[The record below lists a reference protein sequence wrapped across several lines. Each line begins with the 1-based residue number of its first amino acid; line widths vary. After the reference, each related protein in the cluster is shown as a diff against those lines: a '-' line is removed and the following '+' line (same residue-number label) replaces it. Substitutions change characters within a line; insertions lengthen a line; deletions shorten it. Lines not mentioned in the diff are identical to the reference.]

1 MHLRNKTLM
10 ATLAVGL
17 ATGIAACGGSGSTT
31 KTTTKTTNSPT
42 SGSVKTSNVAIA
54 LSDLSSSNFNAMK
67 MLKSI
72 SAKGS
77 GEIAAI
83 LPDTTSSERWAEFDA
98 PDLKAAM
105 KAAGIPSSDISVQN
119 ALGSDTTFLA
129 DAKAAIAKGAKV
141 LLTTPED
148 APTGIAVEKYAA
160 AHNVKVIDYDRL
172 TLGGSRPYYVSFNN
186 VQVGKLIGQ
195 GFETCVAAWHISK
208 PQVIVM
214 HGATTDNNA
223 TLFYQGYNG
232 VLGPKFKSGAYTN
245 VLGNGKYTAGTWDP
259 PTALTEF
266 KGAFTAHPTANAM
279 VNPNDET
286 AAPIITYLIQQG
298 VKPDTFPATGQDAT
312 PPALQAIVAGY
323 QCGTVYKPIGLE
335 AQAAVAL
342 ADYLRAGI
350 KPPASL
356 VNGKT
361 EDTTEHGKEV
371 PSALDTPE
379 WVTASNM
386 KATVIKDKFVPKKDI
401 CVGSFNGKVNLAA
414 ACSKDKI

>member
-1 MHLRNKTLM
+1 MNLLKSKAVVA
-10 ATLAVGL
+10 ATAVAALGVAVAGT
-17 ATGIAACGGSGSTT
+17 ATASVSHSRATAHAASIS
-31 KTTTKTTNSPT
+31 
-42 SGSVKTSNVAIA
+42 
-54 LSDLSSSNFNAMK
+54 LSQLSSSNFNAMK
-67 MLKSI
+67 QLKSI
-72 SAKGS
+72 AASGS

-105 KAAGIPSSDISVQN
+105 AAAGIPSSDISVQN

-129 DAKAAIAKGAKV
+129 DAKAQIAKGAKV

-160 AHNVKVIDYDRL
+160 AHGVKVVDYDRL
-172 TLGGSRPYYVSFNN
+172 TLGGSRPFYVSFNN
-186 VQVGKLIGQ
+186 VQVGTLIGK
-195 GFETCVAAWHISK
+195 GFVSCVKAWHVSK

-223 TLFYQGYNG
+223 TLFYQGYNS
-232 VLGPKFKSGAYTN
+232 VLSPLFKSGAYTN

-259 PTALTEF
+259 PTSLTEF
-266 KGAFTAHPTANAM
+266 KGAFTAHATANAM

-298 VKPDTFPATGQDAT
+298 VKPYTFPATGQDAT

-342 ADYLRAGI
+342 AVYLRAG
-350 KPPASL
+350 KTPPKSL
-356 VNGKT
+356 VNGT
-361 EDTTEHGKEV
+361 TADTTEHNKAV
-371 PSALDTPE
+371 KSALLTPE

-386 KATVIKDKFVPKKDI
+386 ASTILKDKFVPKKDI
-401 CVGSFNGKVNLAA
+401 CVGSFNGKVALAP
-414 ACSKDKI
+414 ACAKDKI

>member
-1 MHLRNKTLM
+1 MNLLKSKAVVA
-10 ATLAVGL
+10 ATAVAALGVAVAGS
-17 ATGIAACGGSGSTT
+17 ATAGATVTHSHATAHSAAISL
-31 KTTTKTTNSPT
+31 K
-42 SGSVKTSNVAIA
+42 
-54 LSDLSSSNFNAMK
+54 DLSSSNFNAMK

-105 KAAGIPSSDISVQN
+105 KAAGIPASDISVQN

-195 GFETCVAAWHISK
+195 GFEACVSAWHISK

-223 TLFYQGYNG
+223 TLFYQGYNS
-232 VLGPKFKSGAYTN
+232 VLAPKFNSGAYTN

-342 ADYLRAGI
+342 ADYLRAGVT
-350 KPPASL
+350 PPKTL
-356 VNGKT
+356 VNGT
-361 EDTTEHGKEV
+361 TADITEHNKPV
-371 PSALDTPE
+371 PSALLAPE
-379 WVTASNM
+379 WVTSANM
-386 KATVIKDKFVPKKDI
+386 KATVIKDNFVPKSQI
-401 CVGSFNGKVNLAA
+401 CSGTFDGKVKMAPVCA
-414 ACSKDKI
+414 KDGI

>member
-1 MHLRNKTLM
+1 MNLLKSKAVLA
-10 ATLAVGL
+10 ATAV
-17 ATGIAACGGSGSTT
+17 A
-31 KTTTKTTNSPT
+31 
-42 SGSVKTSNVAIA
+42 A
-54 LSDLSSSNFNAMK
+54 LSVGVGSAATASASVHSRATAHAATISLMQLSSSNFSAMSQ
-67 MLKSI
+67 LKPI
-72 SAKGS
+72 AAKGA
-77 GEIAAI
+77 GGIAAI

-105 KAAGIPSSDISVQN
+105 AAAGIPASDITVQN
-119 ALGSDTTFLA
+119 ALGSDTTFLS
-129 DAKAAIAKGAKV
+129 DAKADIANGAKV

-148 APTGIAVEKYAA
+148 ATTGIAVEKYAA
-160 AHNVKVIDYDRL
+160 AHGVKVIDYDRL

-186 VQVGKLIGQ
+186 VTVGKLIGQ
-195 GFETCVAAWHISK
+195 GFVACVKQWKLAK

-214 HGATTDNNA
+214 HGSTTDNNA
-223 TLFYQGYNG
+223 TLFYQGYNS
-232 VLGPKFKSGAYTN
+232 VLAPLFKSGKYTN

-266 KGAFTAHPTANAM
+266 KGAFSAHPTANAM

-286 AAPIITYLIQQG
+286 AAPIITYLIQKG
-298 VKPDTFPATGQDAT
+298 VKPYTFPATGQDAT

-342 ADYLRAGI
+342 AVYLRADL

-356 VNGKT
+356 VNGVT
-361 EDTTEHGKEV
+361 ADTTEHKNV
-371 PSALDTPE
+371 ASALLQPE

-386 KATVIKDKFVPKKDI
+386 KATVIKDKFVPVKDI
-401 CVGSFNGKVNLAA
+401 CVGSFNGKVSLAS
-414 ACSKDKI
+414 ACKKAGI

>member
-1 MHLRNKTLM
+1 VNLLKSKAVVA
-10 ATLAVGL
+10 ATAVAALGVAVAGS
-17 ATGIAACGGSGSTT
+17 ATAGATVSHSRATAHPAAISLTQ
-31 KTTTKTTNSPT
+31 
-42 SGSVKTSNVAIA
+42 
-54 LSDLSSSNFNAMK
+54 LSSSNFNAMK
-67 MLKSI
+67 VLKPI
-72 SAKGS
+72 AAKGT

-105 KAAGIPSSDISVQN
+105 LAAGIPSSDISVQN

-160 AHNVKVIDYDRL
+160 AHNVKVVDYDRL

-195 GFETCVAAWHISK
+195 GFVSCVKAWHVSK

-223 TLFYQGYNG
+223 TLFYQGYNS
-232 VLGPKFKSGAYTN
+232 VLAPYFKSGAYVN

-266 KGAFTAHPTANAM
+266 KGAFTAHSDANSM

-298 VKPDTFPATGQDAT
+298 VKPYTFPATGQDAT

-342 ADYLRAGI
+342 AVYLRAGE
-350 KPPASL
+350 KPPSTL

-361 EDTTEHGKEV
+361 EDTTEHKEV
-371 PSALDTPE
+371 PSALDNPE
-379 WVTASNM
+379 WVTAANM
-386 KATVIKDKFVPKKDI
+386 KATVIKDKFVPVKDI
-401 CVGSFNGKVNLAA
+401 CVGSFNGKVNLAS
-414 ACSKDKI
+414 ACAKDKI

>member
-1 MHLRNKTLM
+1 MNLLKSKAVVAATAVAALGVAVAGTATASVSHSRATAHAASITL
-10 ATLAVGL
+10 
-17 ATGIAACGGSGSTT
+17 SQ
-31 KTTTKTTNSPT
+31 
-42 SGSVKTSNVAIA
+42 
-54 LSDLSSSNFNAMK
+54 LSSSNFNAMK
-67 MLKSI
+67 QLKPIAAS
-72 SAKGS
+72 GS

-105 KAAGIPSSDISVQN
+105 AAAGIPSSDISVQN

-129 DAKAAIAKGAKV
+129 DAKAQIAKGAKV

-160 AHNVKVIDYDRL
+160 AHGVKVVDYDRL

-195 GFETCVAAWHISK
+195 GFVSCVKAWHVSK

-223 TLFYQGYNG
+223 TLFYQGYNS
-232 VLGPKFKSGAYTN
+232 VLSPLFKSGAYTN

-259 PTALTEF
+259 PTSLTEF
-266 KGAFTAHPTANAM
+266 KGAFTAHATANAM

-298 VKPDTFPATGQDAT
+298 VKPHTFPATGQDAT

-342 ADYLRAGI
+342 AVYLRAG
-350 KPPASL
+350 KTPPKSL
-356 VNGKT
+356 VNGT
-361 EDTTEHGKEV
+361 TADTTEHKAV
-371 PSALDTPE
+371 KSALLTPE

-386 KATVIKDKFVPKKDI
+386 ASTILKDKFVPKKDI
-401 CVGSFNGKVNLAA
+401 CVGSFNGKVALAP
-414 ACSKDKI
+414 ACAKDKI

>member
-1 MHLRNKTLM
+1 VNLLKSKVVVA
-10 ATLAVGL
+10 ATAVAALSVAVGSGAASASTHSR
-17 ATGIAACGGSGSTT
+17 ATARAASIS
-31 KTTTKTTNSPT
+31 
-42 SGSVKTSNVAIA
+42 
-54 LSDLSSSNFNAMK
+54 LSQLSSSNFSAMSQ
-67 MLKSI
+67 LKSI
-72 SAKGS
+72 AAKGS
-77 GEIAAI
+77 GGIAAI

-105 KAAGIPSSDISVQN
+105 LAAGIPSSDISVQN

-129 DAKAAIAKGAKV
+129 DAKAQIAKGAKV

-160 AHNVKVIDYDRL
+160 AHGVKVIDYDRL

-195 GFETCVAAWHISK
+195 GFEACVKAWHISK

-223 TLFYQGYNG
+223 TLFYQGYNS
-232 VLGPKFKSGAYTN
+232 VLAPLFKSGAYTN

-298 VKPDTFPATGQDAT
+298 VKPYSFPATGQDAT

-342 ADYLRAGI
+342 AVYLRAG
-350 KPPASL
+350 KTPPKTL
-356 VNGKT
+356 VNGVT
-361 EDTTEHGKEV
+361 ADTTEHGKEV

-386 KATVIKDKFVPKKDI
+386 KATIIKDKFVPVKDI

-414 ACSKDKI
+414 ACAKDKI

>member
-1 MHLRNKTLM
+1 MNLLKSKAVVA
-10 ATLAVGL
+10 ATAAAALGVAVAGS
-17 ATGIAACGGSGSTT
+17 ATAGATVSHSRATAHPAAISLTQ
-31 KTTTKTTNSPT
+31 
-42 SGSVKTSNVAIA
+42 
-54 LSDLSSSNFNAMK
+54 LSSSNFNAMK
-67 MLKSI
+67 VLKPI
-72 SAKGS
+72 AAKGT

-105 KAAGIPSSDISVQN
+105 LAAGIPSSDISVQN

-160 AHNVKVIDYDRL
+160 AHNVKVVDYDRL

-195 GFETCVAAWHISK
+195 GFVSCVKAWHVAK
-208 PQVIVM
+208 PEVIVM

-223 TLFYQGYNG
+223 TLFYQGYNS
-232 VLGPKFKSGAYTN
+232 VLAPYFNSGKYVN

-266 KGAFTAHPTANAM
+266 KGAFTAHSSANSM

-298 VKPDTFPATGQDAT
+298 VKPFTFPATGQDAT

-342 ADYLRAGI
+342 AVYLRAGE

-361 EDTTEHGKEV
+361 EDTTEHKEV

-379 WVTASNM
+379 WVTAANM
-386 KATVIKDKFVPKKDI
+386 KATVIKDKFVPVKDI
-401 CVGSFNGKVNLAA
+401 CVGSFNGKVNLAS
-414 ACSKDKI
+414 ACAKDKI

>member
-1 MHLRNKTLM
+1 MNLLKSKAVLA
-10 ATLAVGL
+10 ATAAASLSVAVGVTANASASQSR
-17 ATGIAACGGSGSTT
+17 ATAH
-31 KTTTKTTNSPT
+31 
-42 SGSVKTSNVAIA
+42 VASIS
-54 LSDLSSSNFNAMK
+54 LKQLVSSNFGAMAQ
-67 MLKSI
+67 LKPI
-72 SAKGS
+72 AAAGT

-119 ALGSDTTFLA
+119 ALGSDTTFLT
-129 DAKAAIAKGAKV
+129 DAKAAISKGAKV

-186 VQVGKLIGQ
+186 VDVGTLIGK
-195 GFETCVAAWHISK
+195 GFVSCVKAWHIAK

-214 HGATTDNNA
+214 HGSTTDNNA
-223 TLFYQGYNG
+223 TLFYQGYNA
-232 VLGPKFKSGAYTN
+232 VLAPYFKSGAYTN
-245 VLGNGKYTAGTWDP
+245 VLGNGQYTAGTWDP

-298 VKPDTFPATGQDAT
+298 VKPDTFPATGQDST

-342 ADYLRAGI
+342 AVYLRAG
-350 KPPASL
+350 KTPPKAL
-356 VNGKT
+356 VNGT
-361 EDTTEHGKEV
+361 TADSTEHNKAV
-371 PSALDTPE
+371 PSALLTPE
-379 WVTASNM
+379 WVTAANM
-386 KATVIKDKFVPKKDI
+386 KATVVKDKFVPLKDI
-401 CVGSFNGKVNLAA
+401 CVGTFNGAVNLAS
-414 ACSKDKI
+414 ACAKDKI

>member
-1 MHLRNKTLM
+1 VNLLKSKAVVA
-10 ATLAVGL
+10 ATAVAALGVAVAGS
-17 ATGIAACGGSGSTT
+17 ATASATVSHSRVTAHSAAISLT
-31 KTTTKTTNSPT
+31 
-42 SGSVKTSNVAIA
+42 
-54 LSDLSSSNFNAMK
+54 DLSSSNFNAMK

-72 SAKGS
+72 SAKGT

-98 PDLKAAM
+98 PDLKTAM
-105 KAAGIPSSDISVQN
+105 ATAGIPSSDISVQN

-160 AHNVKVIDYDRL
+160 AHNVKVVDYDRL
-172 TLGGSRPYYVSFNN
+172 TLGGSRPYYVSFDN

-195 GFETCVAAWHISK
+195 GFEACVKAWKISK

-223 TLFYQGYNG
+223 TLFYQGYNS
-232 VLGPKFKSGAYTN
+232 VLAPKFKSGAYTN

-298 VKPDTFPATGQDAT
+298 VKPFTFPATGQDAT

-342 ADYLRAGI
+342 AVYLRAGI
-350 KPPASL
+350 KPPSSL

-361 EDTTEHGKEV
+361 ADTTEHKNV
-371 PSALDTPE
+371 ASALLAPE

-386 KATVIKDKFVPKKDI
+386 ASTILKDKFVPKKDI
-401 CVGSFNGKVNLAA
+401 CVGSFNGKVALAA
-414 ACSKDKI
+414 ACAKDKI